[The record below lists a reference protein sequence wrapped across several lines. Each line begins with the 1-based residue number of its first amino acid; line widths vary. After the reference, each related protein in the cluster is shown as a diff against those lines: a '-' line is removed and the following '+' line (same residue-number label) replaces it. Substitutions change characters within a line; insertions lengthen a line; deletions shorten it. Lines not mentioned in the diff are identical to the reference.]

1 MVWQA
6 ISGGWVYLPTR
17 KILGIVHFLGGA
29 FVATAPQVSYRSL
42 LEQVAESGYAIIAT
56 PFLNTFDHFAIA
68 REVLNRFETILDRLH
83 LDNSLGRSYLPIYG
97 IGHSMGCKLHLMI
110 GSLFG
115 VKRAG
120 NILISFNNYPAKKA
134 IPFGD
139 KIQIDPAFEVE
150 FSPSPE
156 ETNCLIAENY
166 LISHNLLIRFQN
178 DTIDQTIGLN
188 PILQERFR
196 ATTALKTLPGNHLTP
211 LGQELNWQPGKVFT
225 PFDAIGQFFKQ
236 GLANDLDPL
245 KKEILFWL
253 NSGEFNISR
262 KKS

>member
-17 KILGIVHFLGGA
+17 KIFGIVHFLGGA

-42 LEQVAESGYAIIAT
+42 LEQIAESGYAIVAT

-97 IGHSMGCKLHLMI
+97 IGHSMGCKLHLII
-110 GSLFG
+110 GSLFE
-115 VKRAG
+115 VNRAG

-139 KIQIDPAFEVE
+139 KIQIDPALEVE
-150 FSPSPE
+150 FSPSPR
-156 ETNCLIAENY
+156 ETNLLIAEDY
-166 LISHNLLIRFQN
+166 LISRNLLLRFEN
-178 DTIDQTIGLN
+178 DTIDQTIDLK
-188 PILQERFR
+188 PILQRRFST
-196 ATTALKTLPGNHLTP
+196 TTALKTLPGNHLTP
-211 LGQELNWQPGKVFT
+211 LGQEFNWKPGNTFT

-236 GLANDLDPL
+236 GLANDLAPL
-245 KKEILFWL
+245 RREILLWL
-253 NSGEFNISR
+253 NPGQFAIR
-262 KKS
+262 

>member
-1 MVWQA
+1 MTWQE
-6 ISGGWVYLPTR
+6 ISGGWVYLPPK

-29 FVATAPQVSYRSL
+29 FVATAPQISYRTF
-42 LEQVAESGYAIIAT
+42 LEQIAKEGYAIIAT

-83 LDNSLGRSYLPIYG
+83 ISNSLGRSYLPIYG
-97 IGHSMGCKLHLMI
+97 IGHSMGCKLHLII
-110 GSLFG
+110 GSLFD

-156 ETNCLIAENY
+156 ETNQIIVEKY
-166 LISHNLLIRFQN
+166 IVPRNLLIKFQN
-178 DTIDQTIGLN
+178 DTIDQTLSLN
-188 PILQERFR
+188 PVLEERFGQ
-196 ATTALKTLPGNHLTP
+196 TTAIKTLPGNHLTP
-211 LGQELNWQPGKVFT
+211 LGQEFNWQTGNIFT
-225 PFDAIGQFFKQ
+225 PFDAVGQFLRQ
-236 GLANDLDPL
+236 GISNELAPL
-245 KKEILFWL
+245 RKEVLLWL
-253 NSGEFNISR
+253 NPIAFL
-262 KKS
+262 